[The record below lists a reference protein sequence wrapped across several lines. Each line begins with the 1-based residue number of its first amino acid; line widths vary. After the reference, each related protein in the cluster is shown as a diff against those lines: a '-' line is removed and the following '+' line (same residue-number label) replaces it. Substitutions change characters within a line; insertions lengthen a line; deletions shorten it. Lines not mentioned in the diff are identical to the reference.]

1 MNNGSNYVNMGDH
14 FSKVLVTLRQ
24 PILMLVGNNFSD
36 LDIDCGG
43 IYSVGQH
50 TVFVK

>member
-1 MNNGSNYVNMGDH
+1 MLIRETILAKYWLPYASPY
-14 FSKVLVTLRQ
+14 
-24 PILMLVGNNFSD
+24 ILMLVGNNLSD